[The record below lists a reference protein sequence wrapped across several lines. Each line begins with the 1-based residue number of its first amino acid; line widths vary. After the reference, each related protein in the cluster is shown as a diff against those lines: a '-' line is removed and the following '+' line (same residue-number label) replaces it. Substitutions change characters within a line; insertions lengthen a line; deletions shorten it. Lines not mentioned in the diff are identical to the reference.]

1 MGDCAPSTKCG
12 PIHIPEHHLQVHTHT
27 HTHTLT
33 HSHSQPCR
41 SCQANNCTE
50 ESSVGEGSAGVAEG
64 SVGVAGADV
73 VVYVSTVSDGNKC
86 CTFFT

>member
-1 MGDCAPSTKCG
+1 MWGTVLLPPSVGQFTSQSTTCRYT
-12 PIHIPEHHLQVHTHT
+12 HTLTHTHT
-27 HTHTLT
+27 HTHT
-33 HSHSQPCR
+33 QPCR

-64 SVGVAGADV
+64 SVGVAGADL